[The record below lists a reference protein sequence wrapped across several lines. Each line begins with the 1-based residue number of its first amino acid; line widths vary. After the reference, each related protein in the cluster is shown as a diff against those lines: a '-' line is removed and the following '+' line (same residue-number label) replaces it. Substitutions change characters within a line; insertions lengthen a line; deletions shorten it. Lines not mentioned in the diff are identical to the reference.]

1 MRGVG
6 GSIFLQFSVVFS
18 PIECFFFL
26 LQSVI
31 NMNTDRV
38 RDNCRRKKSKQGMK
52 RKDRLK
58 LSYFLLLP
66 NSQVVVP
73 AGSSSCL
80 I

>member
-1 MRGVG
+1 MEAFFYN
-6 GSIFLQFSVVFS
+6 FLLFFPPLSVF
-18 PIECFFFL
+18 FFFL

>member
-1 MRGVG
+1 MEAFFYN
-6 GSIFLQFSVVFS
+6 FLLFFPPLSV
-18 PIECFFFL
+18 FFL

-52 RKDRLK
+52 RKGRLK
-58 LSYFLLLP
+58 LSYFPLLP

>member
-1 MRGVG
+1 MEAFFYN
-6 GSIFLQFSVVFS
+6 FLLFFPPLSV
-18 PIECFFFL
+18 FFFL

-31 NMNTDRV
+31 NMNTDRA

>member
-1 MRGVG
+1 MEAFFYN
-6 GSIFLQFSVVFS
+6 FLLFFS

>member
-1 MRGVG
+1 MEAFFYN
-6 GSIFLQFSVVFS
+6 FLLFFPPLSV
-18 PIECFFFL
+18 FFFL

>member
-1 MRGVG
+1 MEAFFYN
-6 GSIFLQFSVVFS
+6 FLLFFPPLSV
-18 PIECFFFL
+18 FFFL

-73 AGSSSCL
+73 AGSPSCL